1 MRIRT
6 HHIKAAAVLLL
17 AALAFGIVGCG
28 GGGGGG
34 GPAPGGTLVTVTGRL
49 IRAETN
55 TRPDPAAT
63 ITIGSV
69 LAQSSVTDGTFTVP
83 NVPANSTSAVITATG
98 VQSLTLPITLSTTT
112 ANNLGDIFLSDTSY
126 DATVSGRVV
135 TTVDNSQQ
143 PVAGAVVTIAGRQ
156 ATTDV
161 NGAFSIGGLPVG
173 LGSITGT
180 YGVVKAG
187 GFEDKPVTDLT
198 LEFPLTAGANPLNN
212 PVVIERPVGS
222 TPNPPFTIRGVVTLS
237 GTGAAGIP
245 VRATNSTG
253 LVFSTTT
260 GPGGSYFFWL
270 VTGDYTLLA
279 ESGTASGTTSVSLTS
294 LDTPVT
300 ATTINLVP

>member
-6 HHIKAAAVLLL
+6 YNIKAVAVMLL
-17 AALAFGIVGCG
+17 AALTFGVVGCG
-28 GGGGGG
+28 GGSSPSGN
-34 GPAPGGTLVTVTGRL
+34 PGGTVVTVTGRI

-63 ITIGSV
+63 ITIGGAT
-69 LAQSSVTDGTFTVP
+69 AQSSATDGTFTVA
-83 NVPANSTSAVITATG
+83 NVPSDATSAVITATG
-98 VQSLTLPITLSTTT
+98 VRSLTLPITLSTTV

-143 PVAGAVVTIAGRQ
+143 AVAGAVVTIAGRK

-161 NGAFSIGGLPVG
+161 NGAFSIPNLPVG
-173 LGSITGT
+173 LGSIAGN

-187 GFEDKPVTDLT
+187 GFEDKLVTDLT
-198 LEFPLTAGANPLNN
+198 LEFPLTAGANALAN
-212 PVVIERPVGS
+212 PIVIERPIGS
-222 TPNPPFTIRGVVTLS
+222 TPNPPFTIRGVVTLNGVAS
-237 GTGAAGIP
+237 PGIP
-245 VRATNSTG
+245 VRATTAGG

-270 VTGDYTLLA
+270 VTGDYNLLA
-279 ESGTASGTTSVSLTS
+279 ESGTASGTTSVSLIS
-294 LDTPVT
+294 LDTPIT

>member
-17 AALAFGIVGCG
+17 AALAFGVVGCG
-28 GGGGGG
+28 GGGGT
-34 GPAPGGTLVTVTGRL
+34 PGGNVVTVTGRI

-63 ITIGSV
+63 ITIGGSTV
-69 LAQSSVTDGTFTVP
+69 QSSVTDGTFTITNAP
-83 NVPANSTSAVITATG
+83 SDATSAVITATG
-98 VQSLTLPITLSTTT
+98 VQSLTLPITLSTTV

-135 TTVDNSQQ
+135 TTADNSQQ
-143 PVAGAVVTIAGRQ
+143 AVAGAVVTIAGRQ
-156 ATTDV
+156 ATTDT
-161 NGAFSIGGLPVG
+161 NGAFSIANLPVG
-173 LGSITGT
+173 LGSIAGN

-198 LEFPLTAGANPLNN
+198 LEFPLTAGANALAN
-212 PVVIERPVGS
+212 PIVIERPVGS
-222 TPNPPFTIRGVVTLS
+222 TPNPPFTIRGVVTLN
-237 GTGAAGIP
+237 GVGAAGIP
-245 VRATNSTG
+245 VRATNAGG

-260 GPGGSYFFWL
+260 GTGGSYFFWL
-270 VTGDYTLLA
+270 VTGDYSLIA